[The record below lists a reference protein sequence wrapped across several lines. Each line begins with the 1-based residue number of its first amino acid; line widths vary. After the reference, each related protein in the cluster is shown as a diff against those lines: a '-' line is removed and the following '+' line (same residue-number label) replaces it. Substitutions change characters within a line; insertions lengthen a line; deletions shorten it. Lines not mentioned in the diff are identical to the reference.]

1 MLKFTFV
8 HISKD
13 DVTFLLPGVWSSPE
27 LRGERPPSCQ
37 GFTLT
42 MVDQHRAVL
51 FGGFQPG
58 CGRVN
63 DVYLFDFRTMVSW
76 N

>member
-1 MLKFTFV
+1 MHV
-8 HISKD
+8 HFQCYED
-13 DVTFLLPGVWSSPE
+13 DAIPLPGVWSSPE
-27 LRGERPPSCQ
+27 LRGERPPPCSD
-37 GFTLT
+37 FTFT

-51 FGGFQPG
+51 FGGFQH
-58 CGRVN
+58 GRGGVN